1 MDIGGGSSFRGGEV
15 STTRP
20 PVGEDNQS
28 DRRKGTGSR
37 SRWRSG
43 LSPPGEFDPLT
54 VPLLVQKDSN
64 NSSSSSEEENKQPND
79 DGDGEATLA
88 LKVNQE
94 NEIRWL
100 IIDDGQSPSP
110 IHPSIIEPHVYGHM
124 MLHNVSVTIP
134 LKCVLELRVTQG
146 LI

>member
-37 SRWRSG
+37 GRWRSG
-43 LSPPGEFDPLT
+43 VSPLGEFNPLT
-54 VPLLVQKDSN
+54 VPLLVHKDSN
-64 NSSSSSEEENKQPND
+64 SSSSSSEEENNEPND

-88 LKVNQE
+88 LKVNPE
-94 NEIRWL
+94 NKFSCV
-100 IIDDGQSPSP
+100 IIDVGQRPSR
-110 IHPSIIEPHVYGHM
+110 IHPAIIEPHV
-124 MLHNVSVTIP
+124 NVT
-134 LKCVLELRVTQG
+134 
-146 LI
+146 

>member
-37 SRWRSG
+37 SRWSSG
-43 LSPPGEFDPLT
+43 LSTPGEFDPLT

-64 NSSSSSEEENKQPND
+64 NNSSSSSEEENKKPND
-79 DGDGEATLA
+79 DGDGEATL
-88 LKVNQE
+88 
-94 NEIRWL
+94 
-100 IIDDGQSPSP
+100 
-110 IHPSIIEPHVYGHM
+110 
-124 MLHNVSVTIP
+124 
-134 LKCVLELRVTQG
+134 VL
-146 LI
+146 

>member
-1 MDIGGGSSFRGGEV
+1 MEEV
-15 STTRP
+15 HHSEVERFLPPDHQWVKTT
-20 PVGEDNQS
+20 DQ
-28 DRRKGTGSR
+28 RKGTGSR
-37 SRWRSG
+37 GKWRSG

-94 NEIRWL
+94 FKIRWL
-100 IIDDGQSPSP
+100 IIDVGQRPSP
-110 IHPSIIEPHVYGHM
+110 IHPSIIEPRV
-124 MLHNVSVTIP
+124 NVT
-134 LKCVLELRVTQG
+134 
-146 LI
+146 

>member
-1 MDIGGGSSFRGGEV
+1 MDIGGGSSLRGGEV

-20 PVGEDNQS
+20 PQTVCEDQS

-37 SRWRSG
+37 RRWRSG

-94 NEIRWL
+94 FKIRWL
-100 IIDDGQSPSP
+100 MIDVGQRPSP
-110 IHPSIIEPHVYGHM
+110 IHPSIIEPHVNGHV
-124 MLHNVSVTIP
+124 MLHTHD
-134 LKCVLELRVTQG
+134 
-146 LI
+146 